1 MIEMYR
7 RLHRELS
14 YKMFVL
20 TFEPKQSQ
28 LIDEISQTLLQ
39 QTLDDV
45 FFPFQ
50 LTVVEVSVGTLLV
63 QEIRLTN

>member
-7 RLHRELS
+7 RRHRELS